1 MTENPLN
8 LFNQTTSGE
17 AAFQTL
23 YVYDKLVYEFDDD
36 EIKVKSIQAS
46 ESSTF
51 KSDIIV
57 EGNLTSTS
65 GLNLSGDITIGG
77 ASGHVG
83 LATFKDSRFYGKI
96 FDGDGDF
103 GTSGQLLASDGTD
116 TVWIDA
122 SSTSVANANN
132 VGVNVNSTNADQ
144 YITFVGAT
152 SGNNPI
158 RVDSDLKYNP
168 STNTIAT
175 IKINDLQVVGELKDG
190 DGDFGTSGQVL
201 SSDGT
206 DTAWINAGSLTAG
219 AAAEVGVTAVN
230 SNSTHYIT
238 FVDSSSGNDNI
249 KVDTNL
255 TYNPSTNTLI
265 PKRIEFADNDELRFG
280 NGNDLKISHTNDL
293 SGQNDSNGDS
303 VLAGTDWCS
312 YIKETG
318 TGPLVFKSDGGPSSG
333 AFQWYDAGWR
343 PILKL
348 FSGSS
353 ARAALYHAGAEKLV
367 TSSTGVTV
375 TGTVNATSFSGSLAA
390 SNLTGALP
398 AISGANLTGIEAFVT
413 GMILLWYGNTGNIPS
428 GFVLCDGNNSTPD
441 LRDRF
446 VVGAGS
452 AYSPGNTGGSS
463 GVTLSTSQL
472 PSHTH
477 SLSASGTTGGGGSHR
492 HYGFANATGGQQR
505 TGSNLSANNFAA
517 KGTGAGN
524 IYETYN
530 ITTAGNDASAGKTSE
545 ASSHTHSFSLS
556 GNTGSA
562 GSGSSVENRPPYYA
576 LCYIMKT

>member
-1 MTENPLN
+1 MADIPDISVNT
-8 LFNQTTSGE
+8 QTQSGDS
-17 AAFQTL
+17 AFQNVF
-23 YVYDKLVYEFDDD
+23 VYGKLNYDFDNTDL
-36 EIKVKSIQAS
+36 KVKSIQAS

-51 KSDIIV
+51 KSDLII
-57 EGNLTSTS
+57 EGNLSSTS
-65 GLNLSGDITIGG
+65 GLNLTGDISIGG

-83 LATFKDSRFYGKI
+83 LATFKDARFYGKI

-103 GTSGQLLASDGTD
+103 GTSGQLLSSDGTD

-122 SSTSVANANN
+122 STTSVANANN

-144 YITFVGAT
+144 YIAFVGST
-152 SGNNPI
+152 SGNRPI
-158 RVDSDLKYNP
+158 RVDSNLKYNP

-230 SNSTHYIT
+230 DNSTHYVT
-238 FVDSSSGNDNI
+238 FVDSSSGNANV

-255 TYNPSTNTLI
+255 TYNPSTDTLSAI
-265 PKRIEFADNDELRFG
+265 NIAGSSTAVNL
-280 NGNDLKISHTNDL
+280 NVTNDL
-293 SGQNDSNGDS
+293 TVGGKLKDGDGNFGTAGQ
-303 VLAGTDWCS
+303 VLR
-312 YIKETG
+312 
-318 TGPLVFKSDGGPSSG
+318 SDGTNTEWVNTWTL
-333 AFQWYDAGWR
+333 A
-343 PILKL
+343 
-348 FSGSS
+348 
-353 ARAALYHAGAEKLV
+353 AGAAAEV
-367 TSSTGVTV
+367 GV
-375 TGTVNATSFSGSLAA
+375 SAA
-390 SNLTGALP
+390 SANANHFITMVDTASGNENIRVDTDLTYNPVTNTLTATNFAG
-398 AISGANLTGIEAFVT
+398 SGANLTGIEAFVT

-446 VVGAGS
+446 VIGAGS

-463 GVTLSTSQL
+463 SVTLSTSQL
-472 PSHTH
+472 PSHNH

-562 GSGSSVENRPPYYA
+562 GSGSSIENRPPYYA

>member
-1 MTENPLN
+1 MADIPDISVNT
-8 LFNQTTSGE
+8 QTQSGDS
-17 AAFQTL
+17 AFQNVF
-23 YVYDKLVYEFDDD
+23 VYGKLNYDFDNTDL
-36 EIKVKSIQAS
+36 KVKSIQAS

-51 KSDIIV
+51 KSDLII
-57 EGNLTSTS
+57 EGNLSSTS
-65 GLNLSGDITIGG
+65 GLNLTGDISIGG

-83 LATFKDSRFYGKI
+83 LATFKDARFYGKI

-103 GTSGQLLASDGTD
+103 GTSGQLLSSDGTD

-122 SSTSVANANN
+122 STTSVANANN
-132 VGVNVNSTNADQ
+132 VGINANSTNADQ
-144 YITFVGAT
+144 YIAFVGST
-152 SGNNPI
+152 SGNRPI

-230 SNSTHYIT
+230 DNSTHYVT
-238 FVDSSSGNDNI
+238 FVDSSSGNANV

-255 TYNPSTNTLI
+255 TYNPSTDTLSAI
-265 PKRIEFADNDELRFG
+265 NIAGSSTAVNL
-280 NGNDLKISHTNDL
+280 NVTNDL
-293 SGQNDSNGDS
+293 TVGGKLKDGDGNFGTTGQ
-303 VLAGTDWCS
+303 VLR
-312 YIKETG
+312 
-318 TGPLVFKSDGGPSSG
+318 SDGTNTEWVNTG
-333 AFQWYDAGWR
+333 D
-343 PILKL
+343 LT
-348 FSGSS
+348 
-353 ARAALYHAGAEKLV
+353 AGAAAEV
-367 TSSTGVTV
+367 GV
-375 TGTVNATSFSGSLAA
+375 SAA
-390 SNLTGALP
+390 SANANHFITMVDTASGNENIRVDTDLTYNPVTNTLTATNFAG
-398 AISGANLTGIEAFVT
+398 SGANLTGIEAFVT

-428 GFVLCDGNNSTPD
+428 GFVLCDGNNNTPD

-446 VVGAGS
+446 VIGAGS

-463 GVTLSTSQL
+463 SVTLSTSQL

-562 GSGSSVENRPPYYA
+562 GSGSSIENRPPYYA